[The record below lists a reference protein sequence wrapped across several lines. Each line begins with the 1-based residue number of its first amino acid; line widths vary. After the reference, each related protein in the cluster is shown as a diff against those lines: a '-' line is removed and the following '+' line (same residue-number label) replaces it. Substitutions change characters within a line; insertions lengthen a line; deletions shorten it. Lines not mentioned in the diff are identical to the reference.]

1 MKPFSFEYFKPN
13 NIDEAIS
20 LLNGYGEDAVILA
33 GGQSLIPLMN
43 LRLARPKYII
53 DINKIA
59 ELSYIKDTNGG
70 LSIGALTRH
79 REIEKSDIIKSKYP
93 ILSKT
98 VSLIGNPQIRNWGTI
113 GGSISHA
120 DPAGE
125 LPTLLLALNGKVK
138 VVGKQ
143 GEREIDGDDL
153 FLGYLTTSMEKTEI
167 LREVYIPEISPKMG
181 WEFVELTKRSHDFA
195 IVSVAVLMS
204 IDNAGKCNDVR
215 ISLGGVGSMPVR
227 AKGAEEFLMDK
238 AINDDSIK
246 EAANIASEEA
256 EPESDIHASA
266 KYRKEMVKVFVNRGL
281 ISALDRVRG

>member
-79 REIEKSDIIKSKYP
+79 REIEKSDIIISKYP

-98 VSLIGNPQIRNWGTI
+98 ASLIGNPQIRNWGTI

-138 VVGKQ
+138 VVGNQ

-153 FLGYLTTSMEKTEI
+153 FLGYLTTSMGKNEI
-167 LREVYIPEISPKMG
+167 LREVYIPKISPKMG

-227 AKGAEEFLMDK
+227 AKGAEEFLLDK
-238 AINDDSIK
+238 AINDDSIN

>member
-13 NIDEAIS
+13 NIDETIS
-20 LLNGYGEDAVILA
+20 LLSGYGEDAVILA

-138 VVGKQ
+138 VVGNQ

-238 AINDDSIK
+238 AINDDSIN

-266 KYRKEMVKVFVNRGL
+266 KYRKKMVKVFVNRGL

>member
-138 VVGKQ
+138 VVGNQ

-204 IDNAGKCNDVR
+204 IDKAGKCNDVR
-215 ISLGGVGSMPVR
+215 ISLGGVGSMPAR

-246 EAANIASEEA
+246 KAANIASEEA

>member
-138 VVGKQ
+138 VVGNQ

-181 WEFVELTKRSHDFA
+181 WEFVELTRRSGDFA

-227 AKGAEEFLMDK
+227 AKGAEEFLLDK
-238 AINDDSIK
+238 AINDDSIN

>member
-138 VVGKQ
+138 VVGNQ

-238 AINDDSIK
+238 AINDDSIN

>member
-138 VVGKQ
+138 VVGNQ

-227 AKGAEEFLMDK
+227 AKGAEEFLLDK
-238 AINDDSIK
+238 AINDDSIN